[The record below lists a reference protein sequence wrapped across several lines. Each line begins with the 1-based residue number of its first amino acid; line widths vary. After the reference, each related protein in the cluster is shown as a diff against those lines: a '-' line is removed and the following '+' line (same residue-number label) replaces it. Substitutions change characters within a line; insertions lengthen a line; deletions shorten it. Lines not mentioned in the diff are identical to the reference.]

1 MNNAVNNN
9 SKTLEVN
16 FDGLIGPSHNYAG
29 LSFGN
34 LASAKNKAKGSNP
47 KEAAL
52 QGLLKMKA
60 LQARGVLAGV
70 LPPHE
75 RPHVPTLKRL
85 GFTGSDAEIVARVGG
100 ENPDLLKNCSAA
112 SAMWTANAATV
123 SPSSDTADGK
133 VHFTPANL
141 TAMFHRSIEPPV
153 TGRVLQKIFADHKHF
168 AHHDPLPGGVQFGD
182 EGAANHNR
190 FCGEYGD
197 KGLALFIYGKKSFAS
212 GKLPTKFPARQSYE
226 ASIAIA
232 RQHGLGEAD
241 VLYVQQNPAAI
252 DAGAFH
258 NDVVAVAN
266 KDVLFYHQL
275 AFENPQ
281 KLIDDLVKKAPH
293 IAFKFIEVSEG
304 EVPLAD
310 AVKSYL
316 FNSQLVSLPK
326 GEMRGENMAIILPT
340 EVEANPAAHG
350 FVNKLLL
357 EDNPINEAI
366 YLDVRQSMQNG
377 GGPACLRL
385 RVVLT
390 AVERAAIGAK
400 VLLDGGL
407 IAELEGW
414 VKKHYRDYLEEK
426 DLADPDFLV
435 ESRTALDHLTQILEL
450 GSVYDFQR

>member
-1 MNNAVNNN
+1 MNKND
-9 SKTLEVN
+9 KTLEIN

-34 LASAKNKAKGSNP
+34 LASAKNKAKASNP

-52 QGLLKMKA
+52 QGLYKMK
-60 LQARGVLAGV
+60 VLAGQGVPVGV

-85 GFTGSDAEIVARVGG
+85 GFTGSDAEVVEKAGRD
-100 ENPDLLKNCSAA
+100 NPELLRNCSAA

-123 SPSSDTADGK
+123 SPSSDTGDGR

-141 TAMFHRSIEPPV
+141 TAMFHRSIEAPV
-153 TGRVLQKIFADHKHF
+153 TGRVLKSIFADTRHF
-168 AHHDPLPGGVQFGD
+168 AHHEPLPGGVQFGD

-190 FCGEYGD
+190 FCGAYGNE
-197 KGLALFIYGKKSFAS
+197 GLALFIYGKKSFAE
-212 GKLPTKFPARQSYE
+212 GNFPKKFPARQSYE
-226 ASIAIA
+226 ASATIA
-232 RQHGLGEAD
+232 RQHGLAEGNVMFA
-241 VLYVQQNPAAI
+241 QQNPAAI

-266 KDVLFYHQL
+266 KNVFFYHEK

-281 KLIDDLVKKAPH
+281 KLMADMAAKSPNIP
-293 IAFKFIEVSEG
+293 FKFIEVG
-304 EVPLAD
+304 EADVPLSD

-316 FNSQLVSLPK
+316 FNSQLISQPNSDGKMILV
-326 GEMRGENMAIILPT
+326 LPT
-340 EVEANPAAHG
+340 EVEATPLAHAY
-350 FVNKLLL
+350 VNKLLAD
-357 EDNPINEAI
+357 DNPINEAI

-390 AVERAAIGAK
+390 ASERAAMGAR
-400 VLLDGGL
+400 VLLDDAL
-407 IAELEGW
+407 IAELEAW
-414 VKKHYRDYLEEK
+414 VAKHYRDNLVES
-426 DLADPDFLV
+426 DLADPEFLN
-435 ESRTALDHLTQILEL
+435 EGRAALDQLTQILKL